1 MVELL
6 YFNNQI
12 KFIIINN
19 MQLITMENYLY
30 VNNLFKNYLKQDMH
44 KIH

>member
-12 KFIIINN
+12 KFIIIHN
-19 MQLITMENYLY
+19 MQLILMGNYIY
-30 VNNLFKNYLKQDMH
+30 VNNLFKDYLKEDMH

>member
-1 MVELL
+1 MVDLF